1 MASVKLAYES
11 TQTPTI
17 TLASLANGAT
27 RACTAIDNSSALDL
41 DAVVFLQ
48 IKTGGTGVSSTGHVD
63 VYIVKSLDGTNW
75 DDGFSGTDS
84 GLSPVVGSTFL
95 FSFPAYVN
103 ASSFLA
109 SERLS
114 KVFDRLPKK
123 FSICV
128 VNNTGAAFDS
138 TAANFKLIVAPD
150 YLTVA

>member
-17 TLASLANGAT
+17 TLASLVNAAG

-41 DAVVFLQ
+41 DSSVIVKF
-48 IKTGGTGVSSTGHVD
+48 KTGASGVSATGHID
-63 VYIVKSLDGTNW
+63 VYIVKAPDGSTY
-75 DDGFSGTDS
+75 DDGFGGTDAALTPS
-84 GLSPVVGSTFL
+84 ASTFL
-95 FSFPAYVN
+95 FSFPAVANATTYVG
-103 ASSFLA
+103 

-128 VNNTGAAFDS
+128 VNNSGA
-138 TAANFKLIVAPD
+138 TADTTAGNFTLIVAPD